1 MQVKNKT
8 GWSAMS
14 ANRRSRIV
22 QDLFVVGITLVIFVL
37 MAWFV
42 SGCGSLPKPC
52 EVLQNCNDPQV
63 SPTPTEM
70 WQQVTPVPSIPSPT
84 ARPTPTQTP
93 TVNIR
98 SITKGVIKVIIRG
111 LFGLPLSKT
120 SDNFALFNLVA
131 EKEGEPL
138 DRSLPV
144 LEVAARGYNTSPC
157 LIPGKCDSGDK
168 MGLEVTYSTNLLYE
182 DAGNFGGCGHGTNY
196 HRRLAIGNISNE
208 GNGSVEVEIEF
219 DENRFKLST
228 PVDSVEWEN
237 PVVGSLKFSR
247 LIQGSP
253 WKQGVRKGQRS
264 WLWEHLSGAP
274 YGSSAEV
281 VYWSGEELEVN
292 GCP

>member
-8 GWSAMS
+8 GWNAMS

-22 QDLFVVGITLVIFVL
+22 QDLFIIGITLVIFVL
-37 MAWFV
+37 MAWFI
-42 SGCGSLPKPC
+42 SGCGFMPKPC
-52 EVLQNCNDPQV
+52 EVLQNCIEPQV

-70 WQQVTPVPSIPSPT
+70 WQQVTPIPSIPAPT

-93 TVNIR
+93 TVNVR
-98 SITKGVIKVIIRG
+98 SITKGMIKIIIRG

-138 DRSLPV
+138 DRSLPI

-157 LIPGKCDSGDK
+157 LLPGKCDSGDK
-168 MGLEVTYSTNLLYE
+168 MGLEVTYSANLLYE

-208 GNGSVEVEIEF
+208 WNGSVEVDIEF

-247 LIQGSP
+247 LIQGAP
-253 WKQGVRKGQRS
+253 WEHGAKKGQRS
-264 WLWEHLSGAP
+264 WLWEHLSGVQH
-274 YGSSAEV
+274 GSSAEV
-281 VYWSGEELEVN
+281 VYWDGEELEVKK
-292 GCP
+292 CP